1 MKPRER
7 WHHDKVD
14 VLTVCIVYENTDGMT
29 VSFTSG
35 AKSWLANAKYSLE
48 WVLRHWKQLLLPG
61 NKQPNPAKVSL
72 PAPAQSLPQAAAK
85 AQVHRAEI
93 GQARCNGLWEV
104 VHQ

>member
-14 VLTVCIVYENTDGMT
+14 VLTVCI

-72 PAPAQSLPQAAAK
+72 QSLPQAAAK